1 MNRREFTAGCA
12 LLVSTSRVAAAGAG
26 HVDYTPKA
34 YAAALATG
42 KPFMLDFFAPW

>member
-12 LLVSTSRVAAAGAG
+12 LLVAASGVLAADAG

-34 YAAALATG
+34 YDAALAAG
-42 KPFMLDFFAPW
+42 KPFMLDFYASW

>member
-12 LLVSTSRVAAAGAG
+12 LLVATSGVAAAGAG

-34 YAAALATG
+34 YADALATG